1 MMINR
6 FRVYNENGRV
16 VPTTVEIN
24 GKSIHCRSVKYEAA
38 VDSIP
43 TVHLELNTLSDID
56 VANIGQAWISISPSN
71 LAEANEMVRFE
82 LSKRDDYYK
91 GNLLTIESA
100 LMDSGITNAHD
111 IACHVLDR
119 MIGDDI

>member
-1 MMINR
+1 MINML
-6 FRVYNENGRV
+6 RVRNENGRV

-24 GKSIHCRSVKYEAA
+24 GRLVHCKRLRYECSS
-38 VDSIP
+38 DSIP
-43 TVHLELNTLSDID
+43 TVELELNTMSDIA
-56 VANIGQAWISISPSN
+56 VANIGQAWISVSPKN
-71 LAEANEMVRFE
+71 LTEANEMIRFE

>member
-6 FRVYNENGRV
+6 LRVYNENGRV
-16 VPTTVEIN
+16 IPTNVEIN
-24 GKSIHCRSVKYEAA
+24 GRPIRCRSLKYECAA
-38 VDSIP
+38 DSVPSIE
-43 TVHLELNTLSDID
+43 LELNTLADID
-56 VANIGQAWISISPSN
+56 VANIGQAWISISPKN
-71 LAEANEMVRFE
+71 LAEANEIIRFE

>member
-6 FRVYNENGRV
+6 LRVYNENGRII
-16 VPTTVEIN
+16 PTNVEIN
-24 GKSIHCRSVKYEAA
+24 GRPIRCRSLKYECAP
-38 VDSIP
+38 DSVPSIE
-43 TVHLELNTLSDID
+43 LELNTLADID
-56 VANIGQAWISISPSN
+56 VANIGQAWISISPKN
-71 LAEANEMVRFE
+71 LTEANEIIRFE